1 MRPDASYREKM
12 KMYRNLILF
21 GLLVYFGLQNI
32 SLLWDIVKY
41 ILSILTPFLIGGGLA
56 FVLNI
61 LVNKIEELLNFTSL
75 RASIKRMLSVIGA
88 LFVFF
93 LVIVCFLFVV
103 IPHISASIE
112 NIFMQLPSVTND
124 FVNWLNRL
132 AQDNPKWTAIV
143 ESASI
148 SGLADL
154 NYEEMLANLSDWL
167 ISGGASNIFA
177 TTVSLIS
184 TTLSWAVTS
193 IVAFVFAILLLFNKE
208 RLAIGGKKLL
218 RVYTNDQIYKK
229 TLYVLNLT
237 KTTFTNYIG
246 GSCTECLI
254 LGSLVTIGGVI
265 LKIQYAFLGGV
276 IVGVTALVP
285 MFGAFF
291 GCLTSALFIAMVDPM
306 QAVYFIIM
314 VVCIQQVEGNLIYP
328 HVVGN
333 SVGLPA
339 LYVIVAI
346 SIGGSLLGIVG
357 MIIFIPIC
365 SIIYTLLKTDV
376 NERIEKEQ
384 ELMKKREEKELNVQK
399 NDSVS

>member
-1 MRPDASYREKM
+1 MRPDNNYREKM
-12 KMYRNLILF
+12 KMYRNLIIF

-32 SLLWDIVKY
+32 SLLWDIFMH
-41 ILSILTPFLIGGGLA
+41 ILSILTPFLIGGCLA

-61 LVNKIEELLNFTSL
+61 LVNKIEDLLKFTAL
-75 RASIKRMLSVIGA
+75 RASVKRLIAVIGS
-88 LFVFF
+88 LCVFF

-112 NIFMQLPSVTND
+112 NIFMQLPTVTND
-124 FVNWLNRL
+124 FVNWLNQL
-132 AQDNPKWTAIV
+132 AENNPNLRAIV

-148 SGLADL
+148 TGLTNL
-154 NYEEMLANLSDWL
+154 NYEEMLANFSDWL
-167 ISGGASNIFA
+167 ISGGASNLFA
-177 TTVSLIS
+177 TTVTLIS
-184 TTLSWAVTS
+184 TTVSWAVTT
-193 IVAFVFAILLLFNKE
+193 IVAFVFAILTLFNKE
-208 RLAIGGKKLL
+208 RLVIGGKKLL
-218 RVYTNDQIYKK
+218 HVYTNEKIYTK

-237 KTTFTNYIG
+237 KTTFMNYIG
-246 GSCTECLI
+246 GSCMECLI

-291 GCLTSALFIAMVDPM
+291 GCLISALFIAMVDPM
-306 QAVYFIIM
+306 QALYFIIM

-346 SIGGSLLGIVG
+346 SVGGSLLGIVG
-357 MIIFIPIC
+357 MIVFIPLC

-376 NERIEKEQ
+376 NERIEKEN
-384 ELMKKREEKELNVQK
+384 ELLREKESQTAVK
-399 NDSVS
+399 E

>member
-1 MRPDASYREKM
+1 MRPDNNYREKM
-12 KMYRNLILF
+12 KMYRNLIIF

-32 SLLWDIVKY
+32 SLLWDIFMH
-41 ILSILTPFLIGGGLA
+41 ILSILTPFLIGGCLA

-61 LVNKIEELLNFTSL
+61 LVNKIEDLLKFTAL
-75 RASIKRMLSVIGA
+75 RASVKRLIAVIGS
-88 LFVFF
+88 LCVFF

-112 NIFMQLPSVTND
+112 NIFMQLPTVTND
-124 FVNWLNRL
+124 FVNWLNQL
-132 AQDNPKWTAIV
+132 AENNPNLRAIV

-148 SGLADL
+148 TGLTNL
-154 NYEEMLANLSDWL
+154 NYEEMLANFSDWL
-167 ISGGASNIFA
+167 ISGGASNLFA
-177 TTVSLIS
+177 TTVTLIS
-184 TTLSWAVTS
+184 TTVSWAVTT
-193 IVAFVFAILLLFNKE
+193 IVAFVFAILTLFNKE
-208 RLAIGGKKLL
+208 RLVIGGKKLL
-218 RVYTNDQIYKK
+218 HVYTNEKIYTK

-237 KTTFTNYIG
+237 KTTFMNYIG
-246 GSCTECLI
+246 GSCMECLI

-291 GCLTSALFIAMVDPM
+291 GCLISALFIAMVDPM
-306 QAVYFIIM
+306 QALYFIIM
-314 VVCIQQVEGNLIYP
+314 VVCIQQIEGNLIYP

-346 SIGGSLLGIVG
+346 SVGGSLLGIVG
-357 MIIFIPIC
+357 MIVFIPLC

-376 NERIEKEQ
+376 NERIEKEN
-384 ELMKKREEKELNVQK
+384 ELLREKESQTAVK
-399 NDSVS
+399 E

>member
-1 MRPDASYREKM
+1 MRPDNNYREKM
-12 KMYRNLILF
+12 KMYRNLIVF
-21 GLLVYFGLQNI
+21 GLFVYFGLQNI
-32 SLLWDIVKY
+32 SLLWDVFMHF
-41 ILSILTPFLIGGGLA
+41 LSILTPFLIGGCLA

-61 LVNKIEELLNFTSL
+61 LVNKIEDLLKFTTL
-75 RASIKRMLSVIGA
+75 RASVKRLIAVIGS
-88 LFVFF
+88 LCVFF

-112 NIFMQLPSVTND
+112 NIFMQLPTVTND
-124 FVNWLNRL
+124 FVNWLNHL
-132 AQDNPKWTAIV
+132 AENNPKLQAV
-143 ESASI
+143 VDSASI
-148 SGLADL
+148 TGLANLD
-154 NYEEMLANLSDWL
+154 YEEMLANFSNWL
-167 ISGGASNIFA
+167 ISGGASNLFA

-184 TTLSWAVTS
+184 TTVSWAVTT
-193 IVAFVFAILLLFNKE
+193 IVAFVFAILTLFNKE
-208 RLAIGGKKLL
+208 RLVIGGKKLL
-218 RVYTNDQIYKK
+218 HAYTNEKIYTK

-237 KTTFTNYIG
+237 KTTFMNYIG
-246 GSCTECLI
+246 GSCMECLI

-291 GCLTSALFIAMVDPM
+291 GCLISALFIAMVDPM
-306 QAVYFIIM
+306 QALYFIIM

-346 SIGGSLLGIVG
+346 SLGGSLLGIVG
-357 MIIFIPIC
+357 MIIFIPLC

-376 NERIEKEQ
+376 NERIEKEN
-384 ELMKKREEKELNVQK
+384 ELLRKKETQ
-399 NDSVS
+399 SVAKK

>member
-1 MRPDASYREKM
+1 MRPDTGQREKL
-12 KMYRNLILF
+12 KMYRGLILF
-21 GLLVYFGLQNI
+21 GLLVFYGLQNI
-32 SLLWDIVKY
+32 PLLWEIFMRA
-41 ILSILTPFLIGGGLA
+41 LSILTPFFIGGGLA

-61 LVNKIEELLNFTSL
+61 LVNKIEEVLGYTSL
-75 RASIKRMLSVIGA
+75 RQSVKRLISVFGS
-88 LFVFF
+88 LLVFF
-93 LVIVCFLFVV
+93 LVIVCLMFIV
-103 IPHISASIE
+103 IPHISASVE
-112 NIFMQLPSVTND
+112 NIIMQLPSAAND
-124 FVNWLNRL
+124 FVNWLTKL
-132 AQDNPKWTAIV
+132 AQDNPQLKAIV

-148 SGLADL
+148 SGLTEL
-154 NYEEMLANLSDWL
+154 NYEELLGNLSDWL
-167 ISGGASNIFA
+167 LSGGAGNIFA
-177 TTVSLIS
+177 TTVNLIS
-184 TTLSWAVTS
+184 TTLSWAVTL
-193 IVAFVFAILLLFNKE
+193 IVSFVFAILVLFNKE
-208 RLAIGGKKLL
+208 RLIVGGKKLL
-218 RVYTNDQIYKK
+218 HVYTSESIYNK

-285 MFGAFF
+285 MFGAFC
-291 GCLTSALFIAMVDPM
+291 GCLISALFIAMVDPM
-306 QAVYFIIM
+306 QALYFIIM

-346 SIGGSLLGIVG
+346 SIGGSLMGVVG

-376 NERIEKEQ
+376 NERIDKEKKISEN
-384 ELMKKREEKELNVQK
+384 KAKTEKTAG
-399 NDSVS
+399 